1 MKRRVSL
8 RHATSHFL
16 QETRLKN
23 INQLEQKGK
32 QERKKA
38 MLLIVKILTISSMTF
53 KNEKTSP
60 KFWVTFIYLFYF
72 KF

>member
-23 INQLEQKGK
+23 IKQLEQKGK
-32 QERKKA
+32 QERKKSHA
-38 MLLIVKILTISSMTF
+38 SYSQKMKKHLLNF
-53 KNEKTSP
+53 E
-60 KFWVTFIYLFYF
+60 
-72 KF
+72 